1 MSWRKKKLAL
11 ELEGSDLYNRRKTGT
26 SQFEE
31 ENKREKNTTTS
42 NVHQPQTTGHASS
55 SWQPV
60 IRSPFLK
67 EILGSTSPIN
77 ESHNHATSMEKS
89 NIYANSHFNNNLD
102 GRDGQSTPL
111 GTRKK
116 RHVPVNPLP
125 KPPRLHG
132 FPLSLSSPPSDITN
146 DSETNRLTMIPTP
159 DLKAEFR
166 KQFVDALDLE
176 EAEKEKPPDFAPP
189 LPERLV

>member
-31 ENKREKNTTTS
+31 ENTKEKNTTTS
-42 NVHQPQTTGHASS
+42 NVHQPQTTGLSGS
-55 SWQPV
+55 SWQQV
-60 IRSPFLK
+60 MRRSVVK
-67 EILGSTSPIN
+67 EKTLGSASPIN
-77 ESHNHATSMEKS
+77 ESHNHAISMEKS
-89 NIYANSHFNNNLD
+89 HIYANTHFNNNLD
-102 GRDGQSTPL
+102 GRDGHSTPL

-132 FPLSLSSPPSDITN
+132 FPLSLSSPPGDMNN
-146 DSETNRLTMIPTP
+146 DNETNRLTMIPMP

-166 KQFVDALDLE
+166 RQFVDALDLE
-176 EAEKEKPPDFAPP
+176 EAEKEKPPEFAPP
-189 LPERLV
+189 LPER